1 MKSRL
6 AILLWATDPDEP
18 YRCATPFFHAAGA
31 AAMDGEVE
39 VHFSSR
45 SVLLLVEG
53 VASHLHAD
61 AKQDKSIYDHM
72 QQASRLGAKF
82 LACSDALDAQ
92 SVNRGA
98 LIPEVTGVAGAAA
111 FLGRALDPEWA
122 TLVF

>member
-18 YRCATPFFHAAGA
+18 HRCATPFFHAAAA

-53 VASHLHAD
+53 VASHLHAGGTHE
-61 AKQDKSIYDHM
+61 KSIYDHM
-72 QQASRLGAKF
+72 QQAARLGARF

-92 SVNRGA
+92 GVDRKA
-98 LIPEVTGVAGAAA
+98 LVPELTGVAGAAA
-111 FLGRALDPEWA
+111 FLGRVLDPEWS